1 MTIGIS
7 LTLYAGL
14 KKECAIIGVNDRLEI
29 WDLDKFNNLMKENE
43 KELDEISENLF
54 SGDFEDEA

>member
-1 MTIGIS
+1 MNS

-29 WDLDKFNNLMKENE
+29 WDLDKFNNLMKEKE
-43 KELDEISENLF
+43 RELDEISENLF

>member
-1 MTIGIS
+1 MNS

-29 WDLDKFNNLMKENE
+29 WDLDKFNNLMKEKE
-43 KELDEISENLF
+43 SELDEISENLF
-54 SGDFEDEA
+54 NGDFEDEA

>member
-1 MTIGIS
+1 MNS

-29 WDLDKFNNLMKENE
+29 WSLDRLNSLMNENYE
-43 KELDEISENLF
+43 KLDEISEN
-54 SGDFEDEA
+54 

>member
-1 MTIGIS
+1 MNS

>member
-1 MTIGIS
+1 MNS

-29 WDLDKFNNLMKENE
+29 WDLEKFNNLMKENE
-43 KELDEISENLF
+43 EELDEISENLF
-54 SGDFEDEA
+54 DGDFSDEA